1 MIYVKVDK
9 RKSIEKAISIFKK
22 KVKEAG
28 ILLEVRERQEY
39 KKKSAIKRKKRAQAL
54 ARMRQRKEKRP
65 TKWL

>member
-9 RKSIEKAISIFKK
+9 RKSIEKAISIIKK
-22 KVKEAG
+22 KVKDAG

-39 KKKSAIKRKKRAQAL
+39 KKKSAIKRKKRAQTL

>member
-22 KVKEAG
+22 KVKDAG

-54 ARMRQRKEKRP
+54 ARMRQRKEK
-65 TKWL
+65 